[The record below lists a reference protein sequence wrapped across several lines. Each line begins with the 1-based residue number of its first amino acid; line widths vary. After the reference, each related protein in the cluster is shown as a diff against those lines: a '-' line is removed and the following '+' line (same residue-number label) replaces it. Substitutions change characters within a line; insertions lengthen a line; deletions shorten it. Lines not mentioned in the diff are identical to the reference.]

1 MADELSTFLSTLD
14 TLIPARDRTSADLL
28 LRTVATDLAADASAM
43 TNRAAIERVHEMVEH
58 LEELRAAIAAERWAE
73 AEALW
78 LAYQDLERRYAME
91 MY

>member
-14 TLIPARDRTSADLL
+14 TLIPARDRASADLL
-28 LRTVATDLAADASAM
+28 LRTVASDLAADASAM
-43 TNRAAIERVHEMVEH
+43 TNRAALEQVHEMVAR
-58 LEELRAAIAAERWAE
+58 LEELRAAIAAEQWAE

-78 LAYQDLERRYAME
+78 AAYQDLERRYAME

>member
-1 MADELSTFLSTLD
+1 
-14 TLIPARDRTSADLL
+14 
-28 LRTVATDLAADASAM
+28 M
-43 TNRAAIERVHEMVEH
+43 TNRAALERVREMVEH

-78 LAYQDLERRYAME
+78 AAYQDLERRYAME